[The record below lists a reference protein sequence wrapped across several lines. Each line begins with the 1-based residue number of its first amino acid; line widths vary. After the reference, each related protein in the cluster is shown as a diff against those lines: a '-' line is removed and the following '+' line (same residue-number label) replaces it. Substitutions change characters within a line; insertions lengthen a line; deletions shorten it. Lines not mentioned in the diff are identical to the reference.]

1 MQCTEHITSF
11 LIHRSDNS
19 RFIGTNE
26 SAVRMMDC
34 PAYGEVTQHLQDVSN
49 LNDDHTY
56 EYIPFHRE
64 DHPEDHPKLYDQP
77 VFPDY
82 EQPTTT

>member
-1 MQCTEHITSF
+1 M
-11 LIHRSDNS
+11 
-19 RFIGTNE
+19 
-26 SAVRMMDC
+26 RMMDC
-34 PAYGEVTQHLQDVSN
+34 PAYGGTIQRLQDVSN

-56 EYIPFHRE
+56 EYIPFHPE
-64 DHPEDHPKLYDQP
+64 DHPEPYDQP

>member
-1 MQCTEHITSF
+1 
-11 LIHRSDNS
+11 
-19 RFIGTNE
+19 
-26 SAVRMMDC
+26 MDC

>member
-1 MQCTEHITSF
+1 MYKVLNITSY

-19 RFIGTNE
+19 RFIRTNE

-34 PAYGEVTQHLQDVSN
+34 PAYGETNQRLQDVSN

-56 EYIPFHRE
+56 AYIPF
-64 DHPEDHPKLYDQP
+64 HPEDHPEPYDQP

-82 EQPTTT
+82 EQSTTT

>member
-1 MQCTEHITSF
+1 
-11 LIHRSDNS
+11 
-19 RFIGTNE
+19 
-26 SAVRMMDC
+26 MDC

-64 DHPEDHPKLYDQP
+64 DHPEDHLKLYDQP